1 MNFGGTKMK
10 KSSRLRRVWLFSFGK
25 PNHTSVGTL
34 KYEGNRNVMSTKL
47 LETFIR
53 MLPYDCVI
61 TGMKG
66 SYSKNGVDLTI
77 FYKMDAEYGVDFE
90 IFSKKRMEQKYSQCI
105 VEDCMEDSYI
115 CFHM

>member
-1 MNFGGTKMK
+1 M

-34 KYEGNRNVMSTKL
+34 KYGGDRNVMSKKL
-47 LETFIR
+47 LETFIK
-53 MLPYDCVI
+53 MLPLGCRI

-66 SYSKNGVDLTI
+66 RYNKNGIDLTI
-77 FYKMDAEYGVDFE
+77 FYETDTDFGVDFE
-90 IFSKKRMEQKYSQCI
+90 LFSKKRMEQKYSQCI